1 MIAPTPRLCRL
12 ALAPLILSLS
22 LYLAPAAWPA
32 VLAFDVAI
40 LVVALG
46 DASTLP
52 RRSAF
57 RARRELGGIATR
69 GIRHPIEIVIEN
81 GSRRAHD
88 LEIRDD
94 VGGLLE
100 ELEPPPPLRILGRS
114 RGRVRHAVLPRER
127 GAFVLERVFVRSP
140 SRLGLW
146 RVQHALPARDEL
158 AVYPA
163 LAQISRYALY
173 ARLNRMALLGVR
185 RTRRIGTDNEF
196 ERLRDYTPDDQYKAI
211 DWRATSRRLRL
222 TVRDHQTNQSQR
234 VVFAV
239 DCGRMMVNRTDGT
252 SMLDAALDA
261 ALTLSYVAL
270 SHRDEAGLVCF
281 SDRIL
286 RWVPPRGGRRQ
297 LDRMI
302 AACHD
307 VEADLVESRFDEALL
322 YLQRQCRKRTLM
334 IVITNLIDDRNAAS
348 LRRHLATTVGRHLPL
363 VALLRDPALFDPLA
377 ATPGAESRP
386 AAAGQ
391 AATPDRY
398 RAAAAADIALW
409 RRQVLTDLRHDGVL
423 TLDVRPADLTAAAVN
438 EYLAIK
444 ARHLL

>member
-1 MIAPTPRLCRL
+1 MISPTGRLCLL
-12 ALAPLILSLS
+12 ALAPLVLSLG
-22 LYLAPAAWPA
+22 LFLAPAGWPG
-32 VLAFDVAI
+32 VLAFDAAILLVAI
-40 LVVALG
+40 G
-46 DASTLP
+46 DATTLP
-52 RRSAF
+52 RRATF
-57 RARRELGGIATR
+57 RARRDMGPIATR
-69 GIRHPIEIVIEN
+69 GARHPIEIVVEN

-94 VGGLLE
+94 VGGLLAE
-100 ELEPPPPLRILGRS
+100 EEPPPPLRLMGRS
-114 RGRVRHAVLPRER
+114 RGRVRHVVVPRER
-127 GAFVLERVFVRSP
+127 GGFVLERVFVRCA

-173 ARLNRMALLGVR
+173 ARLNRMSLLGVR
-185 RTRRIGTDNEF
+185 RTRRVGTDNEF
-196 ERLRDYTPDDQYKAI
+196 ERLRDYAADDQYRAI
-211 DWRATSRRLRL
+211 DWRATSRRLKL

-239 DCGRMMVNRTDGT
+239 DCGRMMVNATAGT

-270 SHRDEAGLVCF
+270 SNRDEAGLLCF
-281 SDRIL
+281 GERIL

-307 VEADLVESRFDEALL
+307 VEAELVESRFDEALL
-322 YLQRQCRKRTLM
+322 FLQRQCRKRTLLV
-334 IVITNLIDDRNAAS
+334 VITNLIDDRNAVS
-348 LRRHLATTVGRHLPL
+348 LHRHLAPTVGRHLPL
-363 VALLRDPALFDPLA
+363 VALLRDPAVSDRLERFESAGVGRA
-377 ATPGAESRP
+377 AD
-386 AAAGQ
+386 
-391 AATPDRY
+391 DRGLY
-398 RAAAAADIALW
+398 RAAAAADVMLW
-409 RRQVLTDLRHDGVL
+409 RRQVLADLAHAGVL
-423 TLDVRPADLTAAAVN
+423 TLDVKPAGLTAAVVN

>member
-1 MIAPTPRLCRL
+1 MIAPTPRLCLL
-12 ALAPLILSLS
+12 ALAPAVLALGLF
-22 LYLAPAAWPA
+22 LAPTGWPG
-32 VLAFDVAI
+32 VLAFDLAILAVAI
-40 LVVALG
+40 G
-46 DASTLP
+46 DATTLP
-52 RRSAF
+52 RRGTF
-57 RARRELGGIATR
+57 RARREMGAIATR
-69 GIRHPIEIVIEN
+69 GVRHPIEIVIDS

-94 VGGLLE
+94 VGGLLAE
-100 ELEPPPPLRILGRS
+100 EESPPPLRLLGRS
-114 RGRVRHAVLPRER
+114 RGRVHHAVMPRER
-127 GAFVLERVFVRSP
+127 GRFLLERVFVRCP

-163 LAQISRYALY
+163 LRQISRYALY
-173 ARLNRMALLGVR
+173 ARLNRMSLLGVR

-196 ERLRDYTPDDQYKAI
+196 ERLRDYAADDQYKAI
-211 DWRATSRRLRL
+211 DWRATSRRLKL

-234 VVFAV
+234 VVFAI
-239 DCGRMMVNRTDGT
+239 DCGRMMVNATAGT

-270 SHRDEAGLVCF
+270 SHRDEAGLLCF
-281 SDRIL
+281 GERIL

-322 YLQRQCRKRTLM
+322 HLQRQCRKRTLLV
-334 IVITNLIDDRNAAS
+334 VITNLIDDRNAAS
-348 LRRHLATTVGRHLPL
+348 LRRYLAPTVGRHLPL
-363 VALLRDPALFDPLA
+363 VTLLRDPAVSEPLEAFATAGAGRAGGDPGL
-377 ATPGAESRP
+377 
-386 AAAGQ
+386 
-391 AATPDRY
+391 Y
-398 RAAAAADIALW
+398 RAAAAADVMLW
-409 RRQVLTDLRHDGVL
+409 RRQVLADLEHAGVL
-423 TLDVRPADLTAAAVN
+423 TLDATPAALTAAVVN

>member
-1 MIAPTPRLCRL
+1 MISPTARLCRL
-12 ALAPLILSLS
+12 ALAPLVLSLG
-22 LYLAPAAWPA
+22 LFLDPAGWPA
-32 VLAFDVAI
+32 VLAFDLAI
-40 LVVALG
+40 LAVAVG
-46 DASTLP
+46 DATTLP
-52 RRSAF
+52 RRGAF
-57 RARRELGGIATR
+57 RARRELGGVATR
-69 GIRHPIEIVIEN
+69 GMPHPIEIVLEN
-81 GSRRAHD
+81 GSRRSHR

-100 ELEPPPPLRILGRS
+100 EAEPPPPLELLGRS
-114 RGRVRHAVLPRER
+114 RGRVRHLVLPRER
-127 GAFVLERVFVRSP
+127 GHFRLERVFVRSP

-163 LAQISRYALY
+163 LRHISRYALY
-173 ARLNRMALLGVR
+173 ARLNRMSLLGVR
-185 RTRRIGTDNEF
+185 RTRRVGTDNEF
-196 ERLRDYTPDDQYKAI
+196 ERLRDYAADDQFKAI

-239 DCGRMMVNRTDGT
+239 DCGRMMVNRTADA
-252 SMLDAALDA
+252 SLLDAALDA

-270 SHRDEAGLVCF
+270 AHRDEAGLLCF
-281 SDRIL
+281 GERIL

-307 VEADLVESRFDEALL
+307 VEAELVESRFDEALL
-322 YLQRQCRKRTLM
+322 YLQRQCRKRTLLV
-334 IVITNLIDDRNAAS
+334 VITNLIDDRNAVS
-348 LRRHLATTVGRHLPL
+348 LRRYLAPTVGRHLPL
-363 VALLRDPALFDPLA
+363 VTLLRDPAVSEPLESLEGAGGEQTAGDPRL
-377 ATPGAESRP
+377 
-386 AAAGQ
+386 
-391 AATPDRY
+391 Y
-398 RAAAAADIALW
+398 RSAAAADVMLW
-409 RRQVLTDLRHDGVL
+409 RRQVLADLEHAGVL
-423 TLDVRPADLTAAAVN
+423 TLDVQPAALTAAVVN

>member
-1 MIAPTPRLCRL
+1 MIAPSGRLCLL
-12 ALAPLILSLS
+12 ALAPMVLSLT
-22 LYLAPAAWPA
+22 LYVAPAGWPG
-32 VLAFDVAI
+32 VVAFDLAILAVAI
-40 LVVALG
+40 G
-46 DASTLP
+46 DATTLP
-52 RRSAF
+52 GRAAF

-69 GIRHPIEIVIEN
+69 GVRHPIEIVIEN

-100 ELEPPPPLRILGRS
+100 EAEPPPPLKLLGRS
-114 RGRVRHAVLPRER
+114 RGRVRHVVLPRER
-127 GAFVLERVFVRSP
+127 GHFVLERVFVRCP

-173 ARLNRMALLGVR
+173 ARLNRMSLLGVR
-185 RTRRIGTDNEF
+185 RTRRVGTDNEF
-196 ERLRDYTPDDQYKAI
+196 ERLRDYSPDDQFKAI
-211 DWRATSRRLRL
+211 DWRATSRRMKL

-234 VVFAV
+234 VVFAI
-239 DCGRMMVNRTDGT
+239 DCGRMMVNRTAGT

-270 SHRDEAGLVCF
+270 AHRDEAGLLCF
-281 SDRIL
+281 GERIL
-286 RWVPPRGGRRQ
+286 RWVPPKGGRRQ

-307 VEADLVESRFDEALL
+307 VEAELVESRFDEALL
-322 YLQRQCRKRTLM
+322 HLQRQCRKRTLL

-348 LRRHLATTVGRHLPL
+348 LRRHLAPTVGRHLPL
-363 VALLRDPALFDPLA
+363 VALLRDPAVCDPLEAFDAGRGGRA
-377 ATPGAESRP
+377 ADDP
-386 AAAGQ
+386 AV
-391 AATPDRY
+391 Y
-398 RAAAAADIALW
+398 RAAAAADVMLW
-409 RRQVLTDLRHDGVL
+409 RRQALADLDHAGVL
-423 TLDVRPADLTAAAVN
+423 TLDAKPAGLTAAVVN

>member
-1 MIAPTPRLCRL
+1 MIAPTPRLCLL
-12 ALAPLILSLS
+12 ALAPVVLSLG
-22 LYLAPAAWPA
+22 LYLAPAGWPG
-32 VLAFDVAI
+32 VLAFDLAIVA
-40 LVVALG
+40 VALG
-46 DASTLP
+46 DATTLP
-52 RRSAF
+52 RRGGF
-57 RARRELGGIATR
+57 RARREMGAIATR
-69 GIRHPIEIVIEN
+69 GVRHPIEIVIEN

-94 VGGLLE
+94 VGGLLAE
-100 ELEPPPPLRILGRS
+100 EGPPPPLRLLGRS
-114 RGRVRHAVLPRER
+114 RGRVRHVVMPRER
-127 GAFVLERVFVRSP
+127 GGFVLERVFVRCP

-163 LAQISRYALY
+163 LKQISRYALY
-173 ARLNRMALLGVR
+173 ARLNRMSLLGVR

-196 ERLRDYTPDDQYKAI
+196 ERLRDYAADDQFKAI
-211 DWRATSRRLRL
+211 DWRATSRRLKL

-234 VVFAV
+234 VVFAI
-239 DCGRMMVNRTDGT
+239 DCGRMMVNASAGT

-270 SHRDEAGLVCF
+270 SHRDEAGVLCF
-281 SDRIL
+281 GERIL

-307 VEADLVESRFDEALL
+307 VEAELVESRFDEALL
-322 YLQRQCRKRTLM
+322 YLQRQCRKRTLLV
-334 IVITNLIDDRNAAS
+334 VITNLIDDRNAAS
-348 LRRHLATTVGRHLPL
+348 LRRHLAPTVGRHLPL
-363 VALLRDPALFDPLA
+363 VTLLRDPAVSDPLESFEA
-377 ATPGAESRP
+377 AGG
-386 AAAGQ
+386 GQ
-391 AATPDRY
+391 AAGNPRLY
-398 RAAAAADIALW
+398 RAAAAADVMLW
-409 RRQVLTDLRHDGVL
+409 RRQVLADLEHAGVL
-423 TLDVRPADLTAAAVN
+423 TLDVKPAAVTAAVVN

>member
-1 MIAPTPRLCRL
+1 MIAPSARLCRL
-12 ALAPLILSLS
+12 ALAPLVLSVA
-22 LYLAPAAWPA
+22 LYLAPAGWPA
-32 VLAFDVAI
+32 VLAFDLAI
-40 LVVALG
+40 LAVAVG
-46 DASTLP
+46 DATTLP

-69 GIRHPIEIVIEN
+69 GVRHPIEIVLEN

-100 ELEPPPPLRILGRS
+100 EAEPPPPLRLLGRS
-114 RGRVRHAVLPRER
+114 RGRVRHVVLPRER
-127 GAFVLERVFVRSP
+127 GHFVLERVFVRSP

-163 LAQISRYALY
+163 LKQISRYALY
-173 ARLNRMALLGVR
+173 ARLNRMSLLGVR
-185 RTRRIGTDNEF
+185 RTRRVGTDNEF
-196 ERLRDYTPDDQYKAI
+196 ERLRDYTPDDQFKAI
-211 DWRATSRRLRL
+211 DWRATSRRLKL

-239 DCGRMMVNRTDGT
+239 DCGRMMVNRTADAAL
-252 SMLDAALDA
+252 LDSALDA

-270 SHRDEAGLVCF
+270 SHRDEAGLLCF
-281 SDRIL
+281 GDRIL

-334 IVITNLIDDRNAAS
+334 VVITNLIDDRNATS
-348 LRRHLATTVGRHLPL
+348 LRRHLVPTVGRHLPL
-363 VALLRDPALFDPLA
+363 VALLRDRALFDPL
-377 ATPGAESRP
+377 G
-386 AAAGQ
+386 AAAG
-391 AATPDRY
+391 PPRGDERGLY
-398 RAAAAADIALW
+398 RAAAAADILLW
-409 RRQVLTDLRHDGVL
+409 RRQVLADLKHDGVL
-423 TLDVRPADLTAAAVN
+423 TLDVRPEDLTAAAVN

>member
-1 MIAPTPRLCRL
+1 MIAPTSRLCLL
-12 ALAPLILSLS
+12 ALAPAVLALGLF
-22 LYLAPAAWPA
+22 LAPAGWPG
-32 VLAFDVAI
+32 VLAFDLAILAVAI
-40 LVVALG
+40 G
-46 DASTLP
+46 DATTLP
-52 RRSAF
+52 RRGTF
-57 RARRELGGIATR
+57 RARREMGAIATR
-69 GIRHPIEIVIEN
+69 GVRHPIEIVIDS

-88 LEIRDD
+88 VEIRDD
-94 VGGLLE
+94 VGGLLAE
-100 ELEPPPPLRILGRS
+100 EEPPPPLRLLGRS
-114 RGRVRHAVLPRER
+114 RGRVHHVVMPRER
-127 GAFVLERVFVRSP
+127 GRFVLERVFVRCP

-163 LAQISRYALY
+163 LRQISRYALY
-173 ARLNRMALLGVR
+173 ARLNRMSLLGVR

-196 ERLRDYTPDDQYKAI
+196 ERLRDYAADDQYKAI
-211 DWRATSRRLRL
+211 DWRATSRRLKL

-234 VVFAV
+234 VVFAI
-239 DCGRMMVNRTDGT
+239 DCGRMMVNATAGT

-270 SHRDEAGLVCF
+270 SHRDEAGLLCF
-281 SDRIL
+281 GERIL

-322 YLQRQCRKRTLM
+322 HLQRQCRKRTLLV
-334 IVITNLIDDRNAAS
+334 VITNLIDDRNAAS
-348 LRRHLATTVGRHLPL
+348 LRRYLAPTVGRHLPL
-363 VALLRDPALFDPLA
+363 VTLLRDPAVTEPLEA
-377 ATPGAESRP
+377 FE
-386 AAAGQ
+386 AAGAGR
-391 AATPDRY
+391 AAGDPGLY
-398 RAAAAADIALW
+398 RAAAAADVMLW
-409 RRQVLTDLRHDGVL
+409 RRQVLADLEHAGVL
-423 TLDVRPADLTAAAVN
+423 TLDAAPAALTAAVVN

>member
-1 MIAPTPRLCRL
+1 MIAPTARLCRL
-12 ALAPLILSLS
+12 ALAPLILSLG
-22 LYLAPAAWPA
+22 LYLAPAGWPA
-32 VLAFDVAI
+32 VLAFDLAI
-40 LVVALG
+40 LAVAVG
-46 DASTLP
+46 DATTLP

-57 RARRELGGIATR
+57 RARRELGAIATR
-69 GIRHPIEIVIEN
+69 GVRHPVEIVIEN
-81 GSRRAHD
+81 ASRRAHA

-100 ELEPPPPLRILGRS
+100 EAEPPPPLELRGRS
-114 RGRVRHAVLPRER
+114 RGRVRHMVLPRER
-127 GAFVLERVFVRSP
+127 GHFTLERVFVRSP

-163 LAQISRYALY
+163 LRQISRYALY
-173 ARLNRMALLGVR
+173 ARLNRMSLLGVR
-185 RTRRIGTDNEF
+185 RSRRVGTDNEF
-196 ERLRDYTPDDQYKAI
+196 ERLRDYTPDDQFKAI
-211 DWRATSRRLRL
+211 DWRATSRRLKL

-239 DCGRMMVNRTDGT
+239 DCGRMMVNRTADA
-252 SMLDAALDA
+252 SLLDAALDA

-270 SHRDEAGLVCF
+270 SHRDEAGLLCF
-281 SDRIL
+281 GERIL

-322 YLQRQCRKRTLM
+322 YLQRQCRKRTLLV
-334 IVITNLIDDRNAAS
+334 VITNLIDDRNAVS
-348 LRRHLATTVGRHLPL
+348 LRRHLAPTVGRHLPL
-363 VALLRDPALFDPLA
+363 VALVRDKAVFDA
-377 ATPGAESRP
+377 VEAVP
-386 AAAGQ
+386 AAAGGG
-391 AATPDRY
+391 AGGTPGLY
-398 RAAAAADIALW
+398 RAAAAADILLW
-409 RRQVLTDLRHDGVL
+409 RRQVLADLRHDGVL
-423 TLDVRPADLTAAAVN
+423 TLDVRPEDLTAAAVN